1 MAETGIKI
9 SKLPDFELPYTGEEQ
24 IPLVQRGITKAGTI
38 ESFVSYLTAPLVSEE
53 EIAERS
59 IPWTS
64 TFSTVSAASADWM
77 STYTTMSTTSA
88 DWVSTY
94 TTMSTTSADWAST
107 YGSVLS
113 LSARWDSAYIQLQAY
128 SDFWQNTYTTVDS
141 NSSNWEG
148 TFNTVQANSATWGVG
163 VRFQPTAPTVAEE
176 GNLWFNET
184 TGKLFAY
191 YDDNTS
197 EQWVD
202 VSGGGGGGGANI
214 VVSSTAPDPLTS
226 SPGNLWFNNV
236 TGVLFVFYED
246 INSSQ
251 WVGVGGGGGA
261 GSASGD
267 FCNTTVLM
275 SDVSGCDGS
284 INIIGSQLGI
294 GIADPITTLHVNGT
308 IRAQGK
314 ISIDEDTNG
323 NKGFITQVGTDDG
336 IGFLGSANRS
346 VADLFVDQDGDTF
359 INGDLKIGSSNTSNV
374 ISFKGVVNDGSPTY
388 SHTFIG
394 ERSTGSG
401 GKSELFLFK
410 GNDPDFST
418 SGPDSVRIGA
428 GEFRVDTLKGAVN
441 GNFEDVATSSNL
453 ENKFIVT
460 GVGNVGIGTETPSQ
474 KLNIKDGNIALSTSG
489 NISGLITQSGTG
501 GSIGLLGDASRV
513 NADFY
518 VNKNGASFAKNNL
531 TAQSSLYVDGQFRYR
546 NGTAEVGQVLTCTN
560 TNGTAQW
567 QDNIIP
573 GLVESIITQPITQ
586 LGTNFYAAG
595 TVIGG
600 TITGVWSGTNA
611 LGKKKTAVELQV
623 RVVGVSS
630 NQLIFTL
637 EESVSPDAD
646 FSVVKTFTPTYTIPA
661 DGYYQ
666 LDYVGIGEFVE
677 TSNNSTATLP

>member
-9 SKLPDFELPYTGEEQ
+9 SRLPDFELPYTGEEQ

-94 TTMSTTSADWAST
+94 TTMSTTSAEWAST

-128 SDFWQNTYTTVDS
+128 SDFWQNTYTTVYS

-148 TFNTVQANSATWGVG
+148 TYNTVQANSAAWGVG

-202 VSGGGGGGGANI
+202 VSGGGGGGANI

-226 SPGNLWFNNV
+226 SPGNLWFNDV
-236 TGVLFVFYED
+236 TGILFVFYED
-246 INSSQ
+246 NDSSQ

-275 SDVSGCDGS
+275 SDVSGCGGS
-284 INIIGSQLGI
+284 INIIDSQLGI

-308 IRAQGK
+308 IRAENK
-314 ISIDEDTNG
+314 ISINEGTGD
-323 NKGFITQVGTDDG
+323 NKGFITQIGTSNG
-336 IGFLGSANRS
+336 IGFLGNANRS
-346 VADLFVDQDGDTF
+346 NADLFVDDGGDTF
-359 INGDLKIGSSNTSNV
+359 ITGDLKIGSSNTSNV
-374 ISFKGVVNDGSPTY
+374 ISFRGVTNDENPTY
-388 SHTFIG
+388 EHMFIG
-394 ERSTGSG
+394 ERFKGG

-410 GNDPDFST
+410 GNDTYNSP
-418 SGPDSVRIGA
+418 SGPDGVRIGA
-428 GEFRVDTLKGAVN
+428 GEFRVDTLDGAVS
-441 GNFEDVATSSNL
+441 GNFEDVAISTNL
-453 ENKFIVT
+453 INRFIVT
-460 GVGNVGIGTETPSQ
+460 GTGNVGIGTEAPVE

-501 GSIGLLGDASRV
+501 GSIGLLGDASRI

-518 VNKNGASFAKNNL
+518 VNKNGASVAKNNL

-567 QDNIIP
+567 QDNP
-573 GLVESIITQPITQ
+573 P
-586 LGTNFYAAG
+586 AATYTLNG
-595 TVIGG
+595 TVL
-600 TITGVWSGTNA
+600 TITT
-611 LGKKKTAVELQV
+611 T
-623 RVVGVSS
+623 
-630 NQLIFTL
+630 
-637 EESVSPDAD
+637 
-646 FSVVKTFTPTYTIPA
+646 
-661 DGYYQ
+661 
-666 LDYVGIGEFVE
+666 
-677 TSNNSTATLP
+677 